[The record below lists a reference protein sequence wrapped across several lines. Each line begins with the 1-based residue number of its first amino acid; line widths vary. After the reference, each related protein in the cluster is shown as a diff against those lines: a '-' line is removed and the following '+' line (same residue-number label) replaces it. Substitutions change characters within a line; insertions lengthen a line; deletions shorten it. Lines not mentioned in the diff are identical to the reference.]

1 MQPRPDEPILTVS
14 DLNREARELLESG
27 LPGLWVEGEISG
39 FIHHGSGH
47 MYFTL
52 KDDRA
57 EIRCAMFRGANRHLG
72 FRPENGL
79 QVLLQGKVTIYE
91 ARGSYQIVV
100 EQMEP
105 AGEGLLRR
113 RLEAL
118 KARLQAEGLFAA
130 EHKQPLPALPRCVG
144 VITSPTGAAIRDIL
158 KVLRRRFPAVPVI
171 IYPAQVQGER
181 AKGEIAAALATAAR
195 RNECDVLICGRGGGS
210 LEDLWSFNEEQ
221 VVRAI
226 FECPL
231 PVISAVGH
239 ESDVTLA
246 DLVADLRA
254 PTPSAAAELAVP
266 DAAAWRNQV
275 ASATRRGMAA
285 IRRELRNRTNAH
297 QNLAG
302 RLRRRNPRYV
312 LRQYAQRID
321 ELIVRLRRGAL
332 TRVNL
337 ERSALLQ
344 ARARLVG
351 ASPAARCRD
360 TRHRLDSQR
369 IRMVAA
375 IRTRTGKARARL
387 GALAA
392 GLQVASPL
400 ATLERGYAIVTDP
413 QTGAAVT
420 GTRELKIGQTVDT
433 RLAHGQFTAKVTK
446 TLDDDG

>member
-57 EIRCAMFRGANRHLG
+57 EIRCAMFRGANRHVG

-351 ASPAARCRD
+351 ASPAARCP
-360 TRHRLDSQR
+360 RHPPSSRQSAHQNGCR
-369 IRMVAA
+369 HPHPNGQGPCQAWRPG
-375 IRTRTGKARARL
+375 RRPPGRQP
-387 GALAA
+387 A
-392 GLQVASPL
+392 GH
-400 ATLERGYAIVTDP
+400 
-413 QTGAAVT
+413 T
-420 GTRELKIGQTVDT
+420 GTRLRDCHRPADRSRRYGHPRTENWPDCRYPTCT
-433 RLAHGQFTAKVTK
+433 RAIHRQGHQDAR
-446 TLDDDG
+446 

>member
-14 DLNREARELLESG
+14 ELNREARELLESA
-27 LPGLWVEGEISG
+27 LPGLWVEGEISN

-47 MYFTL
+47 MYFDL
-52 KDDRA
+52 KDDQA
-57 EIRCAMFRGANRHLG
+57 QVRCAMFRSANRSLS

-79 QVLLQGKVTIYE
+79 QVLLRGRVTIYE
-91 ARGSYQIVV
+91 PRGSYQVV
-100 EQMEP
+100 AEQMEP

-118 KARLQAEGLFAA
+118 KAKLQAEGLFAT
-130 EHKQPLPALPRCVG
+130 EHKQSLPALPRCVG
-144 VITSPTGAAIRDIL
+144 VITSPTGAAVRDIL

-171 IYPAQVQGER
+171 VYPAQVQGER

-195 RNECDVLICGRGGGS
+195 RDECDVLICGRGGGS

-226 FECPL
+226 FDCPL
-231 PVISAVGH
+231 PVVSAVGH

-254 PTPSAAAELAVP
+254 PTPSAAAELVVP
-266 DAAAWRNQV
+266 DAQAWQQQV
-275 ASATRRGMAA
+275 SSATRRAVAA
-285 IRRELRNRTNAH
+285 MRRDLRNRSHAH
-297 QNLAG
+297 ANLAG
-302 RLRRRNPRYV
+302 RLRRRNPRYL
-312 LRQYAQRID
+312 LRQHAQRID
-321 ELIVRLRRGAL
+321 ELATRLRRAAL
-332 TRVNL
+332 QRVNR
-337 ERSALLQ
+337 ERARLLH

-360 TRHRLDSQR
+360 TRHRLDGQR
-369 IRMVAA
+369 LRMIAA
-375 IRTRTGKARARL
+375 IRVQLGNTRAHL

-400 ATLERGYAIVTDP
+400 ATLERGYAIVTDE
-413 QTGAAVT
+413 TGAAVT
-420 GTRELKIGQTVDT
+420 NASQLKIDQITET
-433 RLAHGQFTAKVTK
+433 RLARGRFKARVTK
-446 TLDDDG
+446 TFDKDG